1 MALERNL
8 KKAKIAMVQAPDE
21 VVGAANFTKGEL
33 NRAGSLPYEQQHIQ
47 GAWKA
52 AVWIWK
58 ENSANMELCGRGDG
72 PCHCAPTFK
81 QIARNRPLDCRMSL
95 EMPLRSRIG
104 RVESL

>member
-1 MALERNL
+1 L

-52 AVWIWK
+52 ALWIWK
-58 ENSANMELCGRGDG
+58 ENSANMELCG
-72 PCHCAPTFK
+72 
-81 QIARNRPLDCRMSL
+81 ARRRA
-95 EMPLRSRIG
+95 MPLRTYIQANSTEQAPRLSD
-104 RVESL
+104 VS